1 MEKGRI
7 FILASMFALGILVG
21 YLLSNNTKKEQESNL
36 EPGQQKVRIE
46 KTISEME
53 IDQFGYTV
61 PWAVSYDGKS
71 YKINPNYTIHTEIGG
86 TVTMLV
92 KHSKDGYHA
101 YPKEKIERRGIH
113 WMNGVS
119 IRVHY

>member
-7 FILASMFALGILVG
+7 FSLASMFVLGLLVG
-21 YLLSNNTKKEQESNL
+21 HFLLNTDSRELETNL
-36 EPGQQKVRIE
+36 EPGQQKIRVE

-71 YKINPNYTIHTEIGG
+71 YMVNPNYTIHTEIGG

-92 KHSKDGYHA
+92 RHSKDGYHA

-119 IRVHY
+119 IKVHY